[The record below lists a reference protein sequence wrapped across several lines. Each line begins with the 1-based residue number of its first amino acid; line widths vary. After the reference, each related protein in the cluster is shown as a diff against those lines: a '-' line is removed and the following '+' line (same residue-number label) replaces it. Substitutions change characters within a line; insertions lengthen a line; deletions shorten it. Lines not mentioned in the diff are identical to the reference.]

1 MRLKKSS
8 TSTDVEHAHDLS
20 NSMKGEKKRKKS
32 TVHNANKDTEHSHKV
47 KNVRA
52 SKKIAANH
60 VAIDRLTSTIE
71 DAYDEII
78 ELRESIEE
86 MTETMKKQQEILLT
100 MAGTMKNLLVKETP
114 KEKST
119 IKREC
124 ALARDYQPNNKH
136 TILVKGYD
144 PSMRRDMMSKRH

>member
-1 MRLKKSS
+1 MS
-8 TSTDVEHAHDLS
+8 
-20 NSMKGEKKRKKS
+20 
-32 TVHNANKDTEHSHKV
+32 V

-52 SKKIAANH
+52 SKKISANH

-100 MAGTMKNLLVKETP
+100 MAGTMKNLPEKETP

-124 ALARDYQPNNKH
+124 ALSRDYQPNNKH
-136 TILVKGYD
+136 TI
-144 PSMRRDMMSKRH
+144 PSMRVCSYCRRNVLKPINKNFNGYFCGVRLQELPLK

>member
-1 MRLKKSS
+1 ALYKPV
-8 TSTDVEHAHDLS
+8 TWLIYILFLLLS
-20 NSMKGEKKRKKS
+20 LF
-32 TVHNANKDTEHSHKV
+32 
-47 KNVRA
+47 
-52 SKKIAANH
+52 IFFF
-60 VAIDRLTSTIE
+60 
-71 DAYDEII
+71 YWQEII

-100 MAGTMKNLLVKETP
+100 MAGTMKNLPVKETP

-136 TILVKGYD
+136 TI
-144 PSMRRDMMSKRH
+144 PSMRVCSYCRRNALKPINKNFNGYLCGVRHRQLPLRRYGL

>member
-1 MRLKKSS
+1 LFLL
-8 TSTDVEHAHDLS
+8 LS
-20 NSMKGEKKRKKS
+20 LF
-32 TVHNANKDTEHSHKV
+32 
-47 KNVRA
+47 
-52 SKKIAANH
+52 IFFF
-60 VAIDRLTSTIE
+60 
-71 DAYDEII
+71 YWQEII

-100 MAGTMKNLLVKETP
+100 MAGTMKNLPVKETP

-144 PSMRRDMMSKRH
+144 PSMHCRRNVLKRINKNFNGYVCGVRRRQLPLRRDCL